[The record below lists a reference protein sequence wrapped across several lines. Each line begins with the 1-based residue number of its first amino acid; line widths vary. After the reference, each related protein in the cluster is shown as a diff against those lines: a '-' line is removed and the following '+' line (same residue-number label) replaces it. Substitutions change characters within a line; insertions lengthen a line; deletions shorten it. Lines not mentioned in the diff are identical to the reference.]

1 MSVMIGIDPHKGSH
15 TAVVI
20 DRDEVVIDK
29 IRVRASASQVV
40 ELQEWA
46 LRYRDRCWA
55 VESARGL
62 GYLLSQQL
70 VAAGERVVDV
80 PAMMASRIRVLGT
93 GKSQKNDPNDAL
105 SVAIAAFRYPKL
117 SVVVADDHTRVLGL
131 LAKRHRDVARLK
143 NKAACRLHAL
153 LVEIA
158 AGGLA
163 SEMTVNKAV
172 SVLSS
177 VEASDEVTRQ
187 RIMIATELVDDIA
200 RLDTQMRASKKRITA
215 AVTASRTSLCDIR
228 GIGPIGAAT
237 IVGSV
242 RNIERF
248 PSKGH
253 FASYNATAPIEAS
266 SGNKTRHRL
275 NPRGNRK
282 LNHVL
287 HIAAVS
293 QLRYPSKGRDYYQKK
308 LAEGKT
314 SKEAIRALKRRIS
327 DVVYQQLKTDNRHN
341 TTS

>member
-20 DRDEVVIDK
+20 DADEVVVDR

-40 ELQEWA
+40 KLCEWA
-46 LRYRDRCWA
+46 SGYEDRTWA

-80 PAMMASRIRVLGT
+80 PATMASRVRVLST
-93 GKSQKNDPNDAL
+93 GKSQKSDPNDAR
-105 SVAIAAFRYPKL
+105 SVAITAFRHPNL
-117 SVVVADDHTRVLGL
+117 TVVTADDHTRVLGL
-131 LAKRHRDVARLK
+131 LGKRHRDLARLK

-153 LVEIA
+153 LAELK
-158 AGGLA
+158 AGGLS
-163 SEMTVNKAV
+163 SEMTVTKAV
-172 SVLSS
+172 SMLSS
-177 VEASDEVTRQ
+177 VEAVDEVTRQ
-187 RIMIATELVDDIA
+187 RIMIATELVEDIA
-200 RLDTQMRASKKRITA
+200 RFDTQMRASQKRITTAVA
-215 AVTASRTSLCDIR
+215 ASGTSLCDIR
-228 GIGPIGAAT
+228 GIGPIGAA
-237 IVGSV
+237 IILGSV
-242 RNIERF
+242 RDIERF

-287 HIAAVS
+287 HVAAVS
-293 QLRYPSKGRDYYQKK
+293 QLRYPSEGRDYYRKK

-327 DVVYQQLKTDNRHN
+327 DAVYQQLKEDAHRI
-341 TTS
+341 TS